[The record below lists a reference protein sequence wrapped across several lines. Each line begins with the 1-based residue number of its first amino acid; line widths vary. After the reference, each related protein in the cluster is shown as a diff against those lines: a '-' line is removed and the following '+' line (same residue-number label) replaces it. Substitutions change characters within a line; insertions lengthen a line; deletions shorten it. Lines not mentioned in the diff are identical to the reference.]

1 MLSTLLDR
9 QLIVIVI
16 GAITIGILATVLG
29 ILFGPES
36 TITLLMLDTVYTVLL
51 IGLKGDKK

>member
-1 MLSTLLDR
+1 MPSTLLDR
-9 QLIVIVI
+9 QLTVIVI

>member
-1 MLSTLLDR
+1 MESIPSDR

-16 GAITIGILATVLG
+16 GAITIAILATVLG